1 MKGRTVITVLIL
13 AMAALIGTVV
23 AANET
28 PVVPQEFSGTV
39 TINGNPAPAGTV
51 IEAFIDGTS
60 YGKLT
65 TESTGVYGGFEI
77 DDDRLVVKGGGDV
90 IGKTITFT
98 VNGNKAAKTAVFS
111 PGELGNIDLSVQAGG
126 GTTPPGGSTGGGS
139 SGGGSPSSPQ
149 EVAPDVGAPASPDV
163 GTTSLTTTS
172 AGTVDRDAAVVSS
185 DRIATLSV
193 PEGTTAR
200 TQDGAPLT
208 GISIRPA
215 ASPAEV
221 PAVTGE
227 AGFVAAGYTYICGP
241 AGATFNPAI
250 TLTFAIP
257 PEVWAKEDI
266 STLTVK
272 WYNPKAG
279 AWEDLETTI
288 DREKKTVSAQ
298 VSHFS
303 TFALFVEAGT
313 RASGDVTP
321 IATATRA
328 PGGEGTPAIPWT
340 MIGVVV
346 VGAGIVVGGYL
357 WKKKQN

>member
-1 MKGRTVITVLIL
+1 MKGRTAITVLIL

-60 YGKLT
+60 YGKLA
-65 TESTGVYGGFEI
+65 TESTGVYGGVEI

-126 GTTPPGGSTGGGS
+126 GTTPGGSTGSGS
-139 SGGGSPSSPQ
+139 SGSGGRDPSSPR
-149 EVAPDVGAPASPDV
+149 EVFPDVRTPASPDV
-163 GTTSLTTTS
+163 GTTPLTTTS
-172 AGTVDRDAAVVSS
+172 TGTVDRDAAVVSS

-200 TQDGAPLT
+200 TSEGTPLT
-208 GISIRPA
+208 SISIRP

-221 PAVTGE
+221 PAATGE
-227 AGFVAAGYTYICGP
+227 TGFVAAGYTYICEP
-241 AGATFNPAI
+241 ASATFNPAI

-272 WYNPKAG
+272 WYNPKTG
-279 AWEDLETTI
+279 AWEDLETTV
-288 DREKKTVSAQ
+288 DREKKTVSAR

-303 TFALFVEAGT
+303 TFALFVEA
-313 RASGDVTP
+313 RAPASGDVTP
-321 IATATRA
+321 TTTATPA
-328 PGGEGTPAIPWT
+328 PDGEETPAIPWT
-340 MIGVVV
+340 IMGIVII
-346 VGAGIVVGGYL
+346 GAGIVVGGYL